1 MKVWPGKAY
10 LRAATWD
17 MVAVPFVLPELKPN
31 GRWKLLLDTREG
43 IVRLS
48 PLMRRRAAYQLEAR
62 SLVLFS
68 LVESTD
74 ASRVKRVAA
83 RHRAA

>member
-43 IVRLS
+43 VVRLS
-48 PLMRRRAAYQLEAR
+48 PLMRRRASYQMEAR
-62 SLVLFS
+62 SLALFS
-68 LVESTD
+68 WVESTET
-74 ASRVKRVAA
+74 SRVKRGAA
-83 RHRAA
+83 RRRAA